1 MFAARY
7 RAIIDHLEQAIAI
20 LGTPEPMNAE
30 IENSLRT
37 AIELIEVKLMEG
49 YPRPWNETDS
59 DGKIVK
65 LQLHATGGSA
75 GFKP

>member
-20 LGTPEPMNAE
+20 LGTPEPTNAE

-37 AIELIEVKLMEG
+37 AITLLEVKLMEG
-49 YPRPWNETDS
+49 YPRPWNENDS
-59 DGKIVK
+59 DSKIVK
-65 LQLHATGGSA
+65 LQLHATGAAA

>member
-30 IENSLRT
+30 IETSLRA
-37 AIELIEVKLMEG
+37 AIAVLEAKLMEG
-49 YPRPWNETDS
+49 YPRPWNENDS

-65 LQLHATGGSA
+65 LQLNATGSSA
-75 GFKP
+75 GSRP